1 MGPHNSGLLL
11 KKVDILLYVRYV
23 TGVTS
28 SINNNSDSKG
38 SKVGGVGAG
47 WIERE
52 LAAVKRSYEEEV
64 RVLDAEV
71 SELRAKLRQ
80 TTSYSAELRRRYEDS
95 MKSVFR
101 SGFSMCT
108 LY

>member
-1 MGPHNSGLLL
+1 M
-11 KKVDILLYVRYV
+11 
-23 TGVTS
+23 
-28 SINNNSDSKG
+28 
-38 SKVGGVGAG
+38 GAG

-64 RVLDAEV
+64 RVLDAEI

-101 SGFSMCT
+101 LGLRCVLKKVFDT
-108 LY
+108 ELKNNLNIYTYIK

>member
-1 MGPHNSGLLL
+1 M
-11 KKVDILLYVRYV
+11 
-23 TGVTS
+23 
-28 SINNNSDSKG
+28 
-38 SKVGGVGAG
+38 GAG

-64 RVLDAEV
+64 RVLDAEI

-101 SGFSMCT
+101 LGLHCVLKKVFDT
-108 LY
+108 ELKNNLNIYTYIQ